1 MLLAD
6 IVVTRDDFERC
17 NWQEV
22 IANCEEKECI
32 AYSTRFFAKAREA
45 EGSGNTRAQ
54 GVFALLGA
62 ITSLSLNLDPKE
74 QPFQAKVVLQNYR
87 STVLADIRDAQL
99 EVLREVRRR

>member
-6 IVVTRDDFERC
+6 IGVTRDDFERC

-22 IANCEEKECI
+22 IASCEEKECV

-45 EGSGNTRAQ
+45 ERSGDTKAQ

-62 ITSLSLNLDPKE
+62 MTSLSLNLDQRAHLNRK
-74 QPFQAKVVLQNYR
+74 
-87 STVLADIRDAQL
+87 
-99 EVLREVRRR
+99 LRF